1 LNRAR
6 ATSLIALF
14 VVTALWLAVLPR
26 VRVTT
31 SIAYFLP
38 ELADRRAAQLLRG
51 IAEGES
57 ARTIVL
63 DLSGDRPDR
72 LSETATKMMAEL
84 RGGFA
89 SVRSGLDETDASR
102 LAALFGER
110 SPTDLLD
117 AEDFDDVRLTERL
130 AQLRMRLGSPL
141 GPLVRQ
147 LAPRDPLGGAFD
159 ALEAVSIG
167 GLVSSEGVLFTSDQT
182 HAFVFVVTRESAFDA
197 PAQRACFARLREAFS
212 RARGSSGQRL
222 ETSAVARHTVASEA
236 QIRGDIE
243 RIGILSTVGILGLF
257 LVLFRSLR
265 MVVLGLVPLWIGTAL
280 ALVVCHFAF
289 GEIHG
294 LTLAFGTSL
303 LGVGIDYA
311 EHYFSH
317 YALRPEQGPGPTM
330 RSVWPGL
337 WMGAVTTIVGFAG
350 LGATGFPGVRQMA
363 VFSAVAIVGS
373 LFATRFMIPHWMP
386 APYARPG
393 VMHAAEGVA
402 RRIMEGAARRRWLM
416 LMPGVFALALVP
428 VLGRARFADDISLLI
443 RLDPELVAEDT
454 RVQRRLGPADPGR
467 FAVVVRPDE
476 EEALIALDKTLRAL
490 EGAKRE
496 GLVDRWVS
504 LSPVLRARARQEAS
518 FARAKAR
525 RAAIEDAMRREGFV
539 PEAFAPFFAE
549 LDRDAPRLL
558 RVEDVRASP
567 LGAALGPLMTRL
579 PEGEAFVLPLAGVT
593 DAKRLAEHLPDAV
606 VLDEGALASGAY
618 REVRKSTILVLAI
631 GTALV
636 VATLFARYRS
646 PRIVAA
652 AIVPAFL
659 GAAGALAMLAAVGT
673 PLNLLHVIALLLVL
687 SMGVDF
693 GIFVVEG
700 HATPE
705 ARAGALV
712 SIVTA
717 TSTTLLSFGLLGLSP
732 NPALQALGVTIT
744 IGLTLT
750 MALCPLGVLFTS
762 RSG

>member
-1 LNRAR
+1 LSRAR
-6 ATSLIALF
+6 ATSLVALLA
-14 VVTALWLAVLPR
+14 VTLLWLAVLPR
-26 VRVTT
+26 LRVTT
-31 SIAYFLP
+31 SMAYFLP
-38 ELADRRAAQLLRG
+38 DLADRRAAQLLRG

-63 DLSGDRPDR
+63 DLSGDRPAR
-72 LSETATKMMAEL
+72 LSETATKMMADL
-84 RGGFA
+84 RGGFE
-89 SVRSGLDETDASR
+89 SVRSGLNDTDASR
-102 LAALFGER
+102 LAELFRER

-117 AEDFDDVRLTERL
+117 VEDFEDVQLTERL
-130 AQLRMRLGSPL
+130 SRLRMRLGSPL

-147 LAPRDPLGGAFD
+147 LAPRDPLGGTFE

-167 GLVSSEGVLFTSDQT
+167 GLVSSEGVLFTSDQA

-197 PAQRACFARLREAFS
+197 PAQRACFARIHAAFE
-212 RARGSSGQRL
+212 RARGSAAQRL
-222 ETSAVARHTVASEA
+222 ETSAVARHTLTSEA

-243 RIGILSTVGILGLF
+243 RIGILSTCGILALF
-257 LVLFRSLR
+257 VVLFRSLR

-280 ALVVCHFAF
+280 ALVVCHFVF
-289 GEIHG
+289 GEIHA
-294 LTLAFGTSL
+294 LTLAFGSSL
-303 LGVGIDYA
+303 LGVGIDYV

-317 YALRPEQGPGPTM
+317 YALAPEHGAGPVM

-373 LFATRFMIPHWMP
+373 LLATRFLLPPWMP
-386 APYARPG
+386 APYTRPV
-393 VMHAAEGVA
+393 VMHVAERVA
-402 RRIMEGAARRRWLM
+402 RRIMEGAARRRWLV
-416 LMPGVFALALVP
+416 LVPGAFVLALVP
-428 VLGRARFADDISLLI
+428 MLGRARFADDISLLV
-443 RLDPELVAEDT
+443 RLDPELVAEDA
-454 RVQRRLGPADPGR
+454 RVQQRLGPADPGR

-476 EEALIALDKTLRAL
+476 EEALVALEKTLRAL

-496 GLVDRWVS
+496 GLVDGWVS
-504 LSPVLRARARQEAS
+504 LAPVVRGRARQEAS

-549 LDRDAPRLL
+549 LDRDAPSLL
-558 RVEDVRASP
+558 HVDDIRSSP
-567 LGAALGPLMTRL
+567 LGAALGPLTMRL
-579 PEGEAFVLPLAGVT
+579 AEGHAFVIPLAGVT
-593 DAKRLAEHLPDAV
+593 DAKLLRERLRDAV
-606 VLDEGALASGAY
+606 VLDERALASGAY
-618 REVRKSTILVLAI
+618 REVRKSTIVVVAI
-631 GTALV
+631 GTVLV

-646 PRIVAA
+646 PRTVSA

-659 GAAGALAMLAAVGT
+659 GAAGALATLAAAST

-700 HATPE
+700 HATSE
-705 ARAGALV
+705 ARASALV

-750 MALCPLGVLFTS
+750 MVLCPLGVVFAS
-762 RSG
+762 RSS